1 MELFDN
7 LTTIIISLVTVIFS
21 AGAWKFYETRI
32 KLKAESDKDEKT
44 EQNMYRDDLR
54 DRVKNLESLLQQSS
68 KEKDEMRQQI
78 LSLTQEV
85 SELRTKVA
93 FLEKENERL
102 KNI

>member
-32 KLKAESDKDEKT
+32 KLKAETDKDEKT

-54 DRVKNLESLLQQSS
+54 ERVKNLESLLQQSS
-68 KEKDEMRQQI
+68 KEKDEMREQI

>member
-54 DRVKNLESLLQQSS
+54 ERVKNLESLLKQSS

>member
-7 LTTIIISLVTVIFS
+7 LTTIIICLVTVIFS

-54 DRVKNLESLLQQSS
+54 ERVKNLESLLKQSS
-68 KEKDEMRQQI
+68 KEKDEMREQI